1 MDLNGIETGAPLI
14 VEYPE
19 IRLKVSEGSILATCP
34 YCQEK
39 MKTNTKNR
47 NGPFTLVGAV
57 VLAHCLLCWV
67 PFVVDRFKDIEHSCS
82 KCKSV
87 IGIFKRM

>member
-1 MDLNGIETGAPLI
+1 MDLNRIETGAPLI

-19 IRLKVSEGSILATCP
+19 LKLKVSEIPILATCP

-39 MKTNTKNR
+39 MTTEIKNR

-67 PFVVDRFKDIEHSCS
+67 PFVVRRFKDIEHNCS
-82 KCKSV
+82 NCKSV
-87 IGIFKRM
+87 LGIFKRM